1 MNFDNKLN
9 KFKIFK
15 LQAKYKKITE
25 LISNFEKH
33 VNILYKDF
41 FIKDKGK
48 INLLNDIF
56 DINKTLNTKY
66 NNYISEL
73 DDNINT
79 NSVMKIMEDVV
90 DNDVDLIDFMFDFDN
105 SYENYGK
112 SSILN
117 VPLKYSFEKI
127 KSIINKFGCSSIE
140 TILNINLGENF
151 SNSLP
156 EKTIEII
163 DEIKSIVT
171 ILSFN
176 KSKRKVES
184 FEWETPS
191 EFSDLDYLQKERI
204 LHFRFKNN
212 VYKIS
217 LYFKNDP
224 LSIYIKTC
232 QINYPYLYNKK
243 TKAIQFIENEY
254 PELDLKFFKTFIRHD
269 NLANL
274 YCYNTKDYG
283 EYFNLTYFRYLELI
297 NTSFINIMK
306 EFVSRESSIEHIFK
320 MIQLHLIMDD
330 ESNDI
335 AVALVGLIKEKKTFN
350 GMLYNFIL
358 SNLTYYIQ
366 SKLQNSENNL
376 EKEIENLKSL
386 SLDNVDYKKQ
396 LMLNK
401 NIPETVK
408 SLALEKIEEMKSMNN
423 DYFKQITYV
432 KTIINFPWS
441 SDNDSL
447 MFENLKKDMKK
458 SKA

>member
-1 MNFDNKLN
+1 
-9 KFKIFK
+9 
-15 LQAKYKKITE
+15 
-25 LISNFEKH
+25 
-33 VNILYKDF
+33 
-41 FIKDKGK
+41 
-48 INLLNDIF
+48 
-56 DINKTLNTKY
+56 
-66 NNYISEL
+66 
-73 DDNINT
+73 
-79 NSVMKIMEDVV
+79 

-335 AVALVGLIKEKKTFN
+335 AVALVGLIKEKKT
-350 GMLYNFIL
+350 
-358 SNLTYYIQ
+358 
-366 SKLQNSENNL
+366 
-376 EKEIENLKSL
+376 
-386 SLDNVDYKKQ
+386 
-396 LMLNK
+396 
-401 NIPETVK
+401 
-408 SLALEKIEEMKSMNN
+408 
-423 DYFKQITYV
+423 
-432 KTIINFPWS
+432 
-441 SDNDSL
+441 
-447 MFENLKKDMKK
+447 
-458 SKA
+458 